1 MNLNYSDPQDAE
13 SELAVL
19 GAGSLNLAYEAEDVV
34 GVAAA
39 PASRLLQAPLRGQG
53 GGGGGAQQGYRVKL
67 GHDIYYCKPYQPFHT
82 QLRYNFS
89 GQWLNQSRK
98 EMPGTG
104 RNHLFLADSLLALVL
119 DCNYF
124 HCPVSM
130 RLMCHQPHSP

>member
-34 GVAAA
+34 GVAAP
-39 PASRLLQAPLRGQG
+39 PASRLLQPPLRGQG
-53 GGGGGAQQGYRVKL
+53 GGGSQQGYRVKL
-67 GHDIYYCKPYQPFHT
+67 GHDIYYCEPYQPFHT

-98 EMPGTG
+98 EMSGTG
-104 RNHLFLADSLLALVL
+104 RNHLFLADSLLALAV
-119 DCNYF
+119 F
-124 HCPVSM
+124 ISIVQCP
-130 RLMCHQPHSP
+130 

>member
-1 MNLNYSDPQDAE
+1 MKGGSRWWRAIKLLVKIFVLQELLVNLNYSDPQDAE

-39 PASRLLQAPLRGQG
+39 PASRLLQPPVRGGG

-89 GQWLNQSRK
+89 GQWRTIK
-98 EMPGTG
+98 
-104 RNHLFLADSLLALVL
+104 
-119 DCNYF
+119 
-124 HCPVSM
+124 
-130 RLMCHQPHSP
+130 